1 MVSQKIYLA
10 LERARQQQ
18 LQQHIELYLAFSSRP
33 CPGESVHWCLH
44 HLRAARRILGR
55 VIILSS
61 VSISQVIWGSPG
73 VILTDFLGGK
83 SMGVGYWC
91 TWFFYISSSS
101 EKLQSLGTDLSV
113 LTEHLN
119 LLLLVDPF
127 PIIKSCF
134 KQMIL
139 THIHTSC
146 FMQMKTFFWWLFQ
159 CPAMQMIF
167 LYFSIGCIFFHFP
180 TTHQWCQKSPA

>member
-33 CPGESVHWCLH
+33 CPRESVHWCLH
-44 HLRAARRILGR
+44 HLRAARRILGG

-73 VILTDFLGGK
+73 VILPDFLGGK

-113 LTEHLN
+113 LTEHLS
-119 LLLLVDPF
+119 LLFLVDHF
-127 PIIKSCF
+127 PNILSLKSCF
-134 KQMIL
+134 CRRKMNYFI
-139 THIHTSC
+139 I
-146 FMQMKTFFWWLFQ
+146 FPR
-159 CPAMQMIF
+159 PA
-167 LYFSIGCIFFHFP
+167 LCR
-180 TTHQWCQKSPA
+180 W